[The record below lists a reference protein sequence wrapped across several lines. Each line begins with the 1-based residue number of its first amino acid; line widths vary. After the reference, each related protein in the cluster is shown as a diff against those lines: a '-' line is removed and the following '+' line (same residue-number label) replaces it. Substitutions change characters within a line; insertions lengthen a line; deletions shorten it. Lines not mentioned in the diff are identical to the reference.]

1 MTKTIEVVFED
12 KVLKPLQPLEG
23 MRDHETAW
31 VMIRSHPRKS
41 ELQRLFGTLDEAEA
55 KEMSETIGRE
65 FEKIEGQW

>member
-12 KVLKPLQPLEG
+12 KVLKPLEPLDG

-31 VMIRSHPRKS
+31 VLIRSNPRKP
-41 ELQRLFGTLDEAEA
+41 ELQRLFGTLGEAEA
-55 KEMSETIGRE
+55 KEMSETIDRE